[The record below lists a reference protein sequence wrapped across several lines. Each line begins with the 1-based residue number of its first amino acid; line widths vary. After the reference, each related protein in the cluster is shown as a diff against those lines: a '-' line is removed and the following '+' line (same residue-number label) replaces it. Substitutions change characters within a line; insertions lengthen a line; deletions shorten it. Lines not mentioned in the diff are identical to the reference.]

1 MTTGQRAGR
10 GSALR
15 VAAAAASVVLLATA
29 CSGEGSSTGGGD
41 CAADTP
47 FKIGGLLGLTGAYSA
62 LGESEQKAIQ
72 LLAKQTNAA
81 GGVNGH
87 PLEVVFADTTSSE
100 SEAVNQLR
108 RLATQEKVTAVLGP
122 SSSGEGIAVKPIAGS
137 LKIPTVVPASSNAII
152 TPPQDAKYMFKEFP
166 ASSDS
171 LTAQLTYAR
180 DKGLHRV
187 AILAANNAYGQEPV
201 KALPDVIKN
210 FNGLQLVASETFPPD
225 ATDVTAQLSA
235 VARAKPDI
243 TLVWAV
249 NPASAVVARSAA
261 NSNLPGLLFHSPGA
275 ATPLYIQVAGKA
287 AEGTLVQGSKIG
299 VPDAIKQGDPQYKI
313 VHDFAQSW
321 RTEFK
326 TEPNQ
331 FAANGWDALLLV
343 AQAL

>member
-1 MTTGQRAGR
+1 
-10 GSALR
+10 
-15 VAAAAASVVLLATA
+15 
-29 CSGEGSSTGGGD
+29 
-41 CAADTP
+41 
-47 FKIGGLLGLTGAYSA
+47 
-62 LGESEQKAIQ
+62 
-72 LLAKQTNAA
+72 
-81 GGVNGH
+81 
-87 PLEVVFADTTSSE
+87 
-100 SEAVNQLR
+100 
-108 RLATQEKVTAVLGP
+108 
-122 SSSGEGIAVKPIAGS
+122 VKPIAGS

-343 AQAL
+343 AQALKAGNVSPCDLQDSRAQLRDSLENNITNFAGINAVYSYSATQHGPVGIAGLAVLGVKNGAFTLEQSY